1 MNKDYLIYM
10 NKDYIIN
17 INIKIIRYNVIK
29 YILIAEITDLRSQI
43 DDQTIRIKKIK

>member
-1 MNKDYLIYM
+1 MY
-10 NKDYIIN
+10 N
-17 INIKIIRYNVIK
+17 INNIKKRNIKYNVIK